1 MRRRVP
7 FPEVRVRRWS
17 IVGVA
22 VVLVGAHAGVAA
34 AATPRD
40 GGWKAAVPGSPT
52 GTFGQ
57 VNSVS
62 LAVGGGGKSITATNS
77 LLPGSDDCEWGGPVS
92 PGPVTVAADGSFSMS
107 NTAGGPTGGGGG
119 AGRVD
124 VTGQFTSPTQV
135 HLTVTL
141 SQCLL
146 GDPPEVLQLEGSLV
160 QPAVPLRT
168 VPCGGL
174 HTRAGRIL
182 SITARGYTCADAR
195 GLLAKVLRAR
205 DEALA
210 LADAGLEITRVRHR
224 RLHGKRVYGVG
235 AEAGGSVIGYVRV
248 GSELRVDHRLYRAGQ
263 QLVVAGVVA
272 PGAPASNCTAA
283 FVLALPQRP
292 PVGLTAGHCAHH
304 ASLGEPHTVFRSI
317 DAGGPHVLGHEV
329 GREPNGID
337 AMVFSVRREVRL
349 LQQIE
354 RGDLPPLAVAGTV
367 PDGEQTPG
375 KAVCF
380 AGRSSGADQ
389 CGRIAPN
396 SHADPGLICTDIRG
410 REGDSGGPV
419 YEDTGSL
426 VTRALGITT
435 EQVGRHHVMCY
446 TPIGAILQGFGATFP
461 PGPEVPNGIV
471 F

>member
-1 MRRRVP
+1 M
-7 FPEVRVRRWS
+7 
-17 IVGVA
+17 
-22 VVLVGAHAGVAA
+22 
-34 AATPRD
+34 
-40 GGWKAAVPGSPT
+40 
-52 GTFGQ
+52 
-57 VNSVS
+57 
-62 LAVGGGGKSITATNS
+62 
-77 LLPGSDDCEWGGPVS
+77 
-92 PGPVTVAADGSFSMS
+92 AADGSFSMS
-107 NTAGGPTGGGGG
+107 NAAGGPTGGGGG

-146 GDPPEVLQLEGSLV
+146 GDPPEALQLDGSLV
-160 QPAVPLRT
+160 QPTAPLPT
-168 VPCGGL
+168 VACGHVGA
-174 HTRAGRIL
+174 RVF
-182 SITARGYTCADAR
+182 SITVRGGSCADVR

-205 DEALA
+205 DESLA
-210 LADAGLEITRVRHR
+210 LAKAGLTLTHVRR
-224 RLHGKRVYGVG
+224 RKLHGRRAYGVG
-235 AEAGGSVIGYVRV
+235 AEGGGQVIGYVRV
-248 GSELRVDHRLYRAGQ
+248 GNGLRVDHRLYRAGQ
-263 QLVVAGVVA
+263 QLVVA
-272 PGAPASNCTAA
+272 PGAPASNCTAG

-292 PVGLTAGHCAHH
+292 PVGLTAGHCAHR

-329 GREPNGID
+329 AREPNGVD

-367 PDGEQTPG
+367 ADGEQTPG

-380 AGRSSGADQ
+380 AGRTSGADQ